1 MFNIIFFNW
10 ILKLYN
16 LIFYLDIGRFILFIR
31 KNSIVEGE
39 EGDRKWMVNI
49 YRKIKGVWIYLILKR
64 ENEGR

>member
-1 MFNIIFFNW
+1 
-10 ILKLYN
+10 
-16 LIFYLDIGRFILFIR
+16 LDTGRLTLSIR

-49 YRKIKGVWIYLILKR
+49 HRKIKGVWTHLTLKR